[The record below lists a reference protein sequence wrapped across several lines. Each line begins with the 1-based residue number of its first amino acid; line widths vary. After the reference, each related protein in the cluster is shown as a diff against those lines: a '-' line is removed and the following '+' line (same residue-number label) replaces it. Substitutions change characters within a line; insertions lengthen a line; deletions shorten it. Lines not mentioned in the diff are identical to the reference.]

1 MTAAADVCGFHSLK
15 QGMSAGLLPPSRK
28 QKSTGKS
35 NLSAATP
42 LSVSWML
49 TKVIIR
55 YKWLDL
61 VNEKTVFPQPS
72 KSYTEAEM
80 LRDIEETFRTLH
92 KINMKLNPKK
102 CMFGVMEGMFLG
114 YTITSEG
121 IKPCLDK
128 TEVVLQLPSPR
139 AIKELPLLVAPKP
152 KEELIIYLS
161 ASYGAVSAVLMTE
174 RGTVQTPVYFISR
187 ALQVPELNYTP
198 MILADFLIEKPD
210 KNPPDTPVVET
221 PPEPWT
227 LFMDGLS
234 CVDGSGAGLI
244 LTSPEGTKFTYALR
258 FLFTA
263 SNNEAEYEALI
274 VGLRIAAQMGVQN
287 VQVLVEIL
295 KEKSIQ
301 EEEVATVIEEEE
313 TTWMTPITEYLK
325 DGTLPGER
333 KEASKLRIKARQ
345 YELLEGVLY
354 KRSFLKSWLRT
365 AVRGSQSYT
374 ARILLANYAPGCTG
388 DDMMP
393 TYRTAAVDVVHN
405 DEELR
410 LNLDL
415 LEENRERATICEA
428 KAKRKMI
435 KYYNARAWR

>member
-72 KSYTEAEM
+72 KSQVSRNKGHRGVTIDDYPFIMLLKLHGTEM
-80 LRDIEETFRTLH
+80 LRDIEKHPLTLH
-92 KINMKLNPKK
+92 KNQHEVSISQKMYVRGNGRNVL
-102 CMFGVMEGMFLG
+102 GVHDYLG
-114 YTITSEG
+114 RN
-121 IKPCLDK
+121 K
-128 TEVVLQLPSPR
+128 TMSRQNGSCTTTP
-139 AIKELPLLVAPKP
+139 LPLLVAPKP

-161 ASYGAVSAVLMTE
+161 ASYGAVSVVLMTE

-221 PPEPWT
+221 PLEPWT
-227 LFMDGLS
+227 LFTDGLS

-244 LTSPEGTKFTYALR
+244 LTSPEGTEFTYALQ

-274 VGLRIAAQMGVQN
+274 VGLRIVAQMGVQN
-287 VQVLVEIL
+287 VQVSV
-295 KEKSIQ
+295 
-301 EEEVATVIEEEE
+301 
-313 TTWMTPITEYLK
+313 
-325 DGTLPGER
+325 D
-333 KEASKLRIKARQ
+333 SKL
-345 YELLEGVLY
+345 V
-354 KRSFLKSWLRT
+354 
-365 AVRGSQSYT
+365 
-374 ARILLANYAPGCTG
+374 AN
-388 DDMMP
+388 
-393 TYRTAAVDVVHN
+393 
-405 DEELR
+405 
-410 LNLDL
+410 
-415 LEENRERATICEA
+415 
-428 KAKRKMI
+428 
-435 KYYNARAWR
+435 